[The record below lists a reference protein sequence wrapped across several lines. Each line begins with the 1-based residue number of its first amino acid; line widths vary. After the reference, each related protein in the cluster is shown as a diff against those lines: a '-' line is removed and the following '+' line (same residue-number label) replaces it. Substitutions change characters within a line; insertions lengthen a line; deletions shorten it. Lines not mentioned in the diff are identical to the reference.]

1 LQQETGKLGGIFEKW
16 GWKAQICILS
26 HLPPHVNTQTAISN
40 ITGVPGCKRMK
51 GKEKMQ
57 LYVFEEKERR

>member
-1 LQQETGKLGGIFEKW
+1 M
-16 GWKAQICILS
+16 
-26 HLPPHVNTQTAISN
+26 TAISN
-40 ITGVPGCKRMK
+40 ITGVPGCKRLK